1 MATKAKT
8 KKRPVKKVSTVPS
21 APNAAWEAIYK
32 TIARIPMGRV
42 TTYGTVAQL
51 AGLPRRA
58 RLVGTALKSLP
69 SSHQIPWQRVIG
81 AGGRLAF
88 AEGSDA
94 YAKQRR
100 LLAREGVKMSGTRID
115 MTRYGWPRETK
126 SLDEMLW
133 GSG

>member
-1 MATKAKT
+1 MTTKAK
-8 KKRPVKKVSTVPS
+8 VKKEKVTEQAAVPS

-32 TIARIPMGRV
+32 TIARIPVGRV

-69 SSHQIPWQRVIG
+69 SAHKIPWQRVIG

-88 AEGSDA
+88 PENSDA
-94 YAKQRR
+94 YTKQRR
-100 LLAREGVKMSGTRID
+100 LLAREGIKMSGTRID
-115 MTRYGWPRETK
+115 MARYE
-126 SLDEMLW
+126 
-133 GSG
+133 